1 MARRLA
7 VTFCCILWCC
17 GIAVVNSLEQQL
29 PSLQCSLT
37 EEELNALDPALQE
50 LTYDVGDGP
59 QTTLVYVEPPVET
72 MYPPGEEPPSRTKV
86 TPKFNG
92 LAGKFINM
100 SNKKV
105 TLYWYVVG
113 SSLHGGPQHD
123 TTTTTLV
130 VLGRKLSTG
139 TTTTRY
145 GSHSRCRQLIGSG
158 NKAKAGNASL

>member
-1 MARRLA
+1 
-7 VTFCCILWCC
+7 
-17 GIAVVNSLEQQL
+17 
-29 PSLQCSLT
+29 LT

-50 LTYDVGDGP
+50 LAYDVGDGP

-105 TLYWYVVG
+105 TLYWYVG
-113 SSLHGGPQHD
+113 STLHGGQFG
-123 TTTTTLV
+123 TATTLV
-130 VLGRKLSTG
+130 ILGRKLSSD
-139 TTTTRY
+139 TTTRS
-145 GSHSRCRQLIGSG
+145 GSHSRVVVDCLDQGTKQRRETHRHETSQAVYGLGDG
-158 NKAKAGNASL
+158 HLSLPSSSIR